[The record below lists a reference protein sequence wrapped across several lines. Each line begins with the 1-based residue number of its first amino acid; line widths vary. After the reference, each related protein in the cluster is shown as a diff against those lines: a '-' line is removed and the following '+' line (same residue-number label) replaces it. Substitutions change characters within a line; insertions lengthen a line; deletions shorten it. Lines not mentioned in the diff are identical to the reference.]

1 MGHFFGVY
9 LPVILTLLLL
19 VWWHKCCKWDSYEDA
34 KFPTRGHCVLI
45 WLPTFCPILG
55 WIIFVVMVALYLA
68 TRINGALYIKYNK
81 FTHKWFEVE
90 ED

>member
-1 MGHFFGVY
+1 MGRFFGVF
-9 LPVILTLLLL
+9 LPIILTLLLL
-19 VWWHKCCKWDSYEDA
+19 IWWHKCCEWEDRCS

-55 WIIFVVMVALYLA
+55 WIIFAVLLFFYSAA
-68 TRINGALYIKYNK
+68 RINDAVHLKYNK
-81 FTHKWFEVE
+81 FTNKWFGVE